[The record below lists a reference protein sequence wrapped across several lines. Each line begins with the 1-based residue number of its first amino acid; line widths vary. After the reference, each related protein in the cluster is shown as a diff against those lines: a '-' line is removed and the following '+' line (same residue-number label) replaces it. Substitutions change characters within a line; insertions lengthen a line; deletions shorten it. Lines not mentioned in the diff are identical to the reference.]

1 MKKYLSLLLCLLIAF
16 QLCIP
21 CFAAEARIAG
31 TKSHEETK
39 VYTHDGVVIAR
50 IAITGSFTY
59 NGSYAVVN
67 SKSISK
73 CETYNGWSFQQTSFT
88 VSGGT
93 ITLTGKLTKLFH
105 ETKTVSISLTCDAY
119 GNIS

>member
-1 MKKYLSLLLCLLIAF
+1 MKKYLSLLLCLLIVI
-16 QLCIP
+16 QCCIP

-31 TKSHEETK
+31 TRDSERTK
-39 VYTHDGVVIAR
+39 VYKYDGEVIAE
-50 IAITGSFTY
+50 ITITGKFTY

-105 ETKTVSISLTCDAY
+105 EARTVSISLTCDAY